1 MSTGTSCFRGSVFC
15 VMAAAFVLTFQ
26 SLYAAGTGSFK
37 GKVLD
42 KSTGDPLIGANVL
55 VLNTSLGSVADIGGV
70 VIIYNVPSGKQTLK
84 VSYLGYKTTTLDV
97 TVPEGGVAQQE
108 IRLTTQAIEG
118 QEVVVTAQASGQ
130 NAAINQQLT
139 ADNIANVVSSARIQ
153 ALPDANAAESIGRLP
168 GVSLVRNG
176 GEATQVVIRGLEP
189 KYNSITIDG
198 VSIPSNDVG
207 SSSATNGDY
216 SKRTNNSGGRSVDM
230 SMISSSSLEGIE
242 IFKTVTPDMDASAIG
257 GTVNFDIRRAK
268 TNPDGAPSISLLAQ
282 NGYNDL
288 MSSNR
293 DYKFVASVEKRFF
306 DDNFGVFIQ
315 GIAQRQNLTSDQ
327 LGAYYY
333 NSSLNVIKNPDTLEM
348 GYSTLTFNASIQQR
362 YDGTVTF
369 DYKLPDGELALFN
382 VFSKGATTLTQH
394 SDQYTVQNFTP
405 LSDRIILGTSLQK
418 NNLNVASNI
427 LSYKQDFGSLHV
439 EGKLSNAYSDN
450 AIPYDWYM
458 DFIQQGSGAKNISAS
473 LPPIQVVS
481 QEQPLINLGQMN
493 WTNNTAW
500 SSFSKQDDKQAN
512 LDAKYNLTLSDLISV
527 SVKGGG
533 SYKYTTRYYDYD
545 SWFGHINDGSAS
557 VGFRQSLIKALPWLA
572 QAPYNLNPSGN
583 SPFPITGFYNNNM
596 DFGKFLKGDY
606 SMYSAANASVIDQII
621 NTMKTV
627 GSTRTTVADQP
638 DFLYDMVQS
647 TANDYSGH
655 EIRSAEYL
663 MATLNIG
670 PSMSVIPGVR
680 YQALRTSY
688 TAAHFMKY
696 DDSKIIYPNSYP
708 FTMVTDEEYHGY
720 WLPDLILRYNP
731 SDEFGF
737 RASFTNTISYP
748 DFNSFVPKE
757 DIGTTTK
764 FVTWNNTSI
773 NPERAY
779 NYDFQVSI
787 HDNYIGLFAVSP
799 FLKRIDHQI
808 LPLNIHLDSTQVRTY
823 GFPSYTNL
831 YTLNTFI
838 NNPFRVDVWG
848 IETEWQTHFWY
859 LPGAMSGIVMNVN
872 YTHIFSQAQYPYT
885 LTSVVFGKPIQYI
898 DTSFIDRLYQQP
910 ADVVNFSLGYDYLK
924 FSILASMIYQSNV
937 FDQSNFYWTL
947 RSDKTKYLRWD
958 IAVKQGL
965 PWNDLELYVD
975 VNDVNKEADIYTTR
989 KNGFPSAEYN
999 YGLTADVGIQWKF
1012 N

>member
-1 MSTGTSCFRGSVFC
+1 M
-15 VMAAAFVLTFQ
+15 
-26 SLYAAGTGSFK
+26 
-37 GKVLD
+37 
-42 KSTGDPLIGANVL
+42 
-55 VLNTSLGSVADIGGV
+55 
-70 VIIYNVPSGKQTLK
+70 
-84 VSYLGYKTTTLDV
+84 
-97 TVPEGGVAQQE
+97 
-108 IRLTTQAIEG
+108 
-118 QEVVVTAQASGQ
+118 
-130 NAAINQQLT
+130 T

-268 TNPDGAPSISLLAQ
+268 SNPGGAPSISLLAQ
-282 NGYNDL
+282 NSYNDL
-288 MSSNR
+288 MSSNK
-293 DYKFVASVEKRFF
+293 DYKFAASIEKRFF
-306 DDNFGVFIQ
+306 DDKFGVFIQ

-333 NSSLNVIKNPDTLEM
+333 NSSLNVVKNPDTLEM

-382 VFSKGATTLTQH
+382 VFSQGATTLKQH
-394 SDQYTVQNFTP
+394 SDQYTVQNYTP
-405 LSDRIILGTSLQK
+405 LSDRIILGTSMQK
-418 NNLNVASNI
+418 NNLNVVSNI
-427 LSYKQDFGSLHV
+427 LSYKQEFGSLKI
-439 EGKLSNAYSDN
+439 EAKLSNAYSDN
-450 AIPYDWYM
+450 SIPYDWYM
-458 DFIQQGSGAKNISAS
+458 DFVQQGSGAKNISAN
-473 LPPIQVVS
+473 LPPADVVS
-481 QEQPLINLGQMN
+481 REQPLINLGQMQ

-512 LDAKYNLTLSDLISV
+512 LDIKYNFNLSDLISL

-533 SYKYTTRYYDYD
+533 AYKYTTRYYDYD

-583 SPFPITGFYNNNM
+583 SPFPISGFYNNTM

-606 SMYSAANASVIDQII
+606 SMYSAANANVIDQII

-627 GSTRTTVADQP
+627 GSQRTTVADQP

-670 PSMSVIPGVR
+670 PWISVIPGVR

-688 TAAHFMKY
+688 TAA
-696 DDSKIIYPNSYP
+696 
-708 FTMVTDEEYHGY
+708 
-720 WLPDLILRYNP
+720 
-731 SDEFGF
+731 
-737 RASFTNTISYP
+737 
-748 DFNSFVPKE
+748 
-757 DIGTTTK
+757 
-764 FVTWNNTSI
+764 
-773 NPERAY
+773 
-779 NYDFQVSI
+779 Q
-787 HDNYIGLFAVSP
+787 
-799 FLKRIDHQI
+799 
-808 LPLNIHLDSTQVRTY
+808 
-823 GFPSYTNL
+823 
-831 YTLNTFI
+831 
-838 NNPFRVDVWG
+838 
-848 IETEWQTHFWY
+848 
-859 LPGAMSGIVMNVN
+859 
-872 YTHIFSQAQYPYT
+872 
-885 LTSVVFGKPIQYI
+885 
-898 DTSFIDRLYQQP
+898 
-910 ADVVNFSLGYDYLK
+910 
-924 FSILASMIYQSNV
+924 
-937 FDQSNFYWTL
+937 FYE
-947 RSDKTKYLRWD
+947 
-958 IAVKQGL
+958 I
-965 PWNDLELYVD
+965 
-975 VNDVNKEADIYTTR
+975 
-989 KNGFPSAEYN
+989 
-999 YGLTADVGIQWKF
+999 
-1012 N
+1012 